1 MEKGMNRITG
11 HGDLLWLWS
20 EVYGSFWRGLGFTS
34 IAAAIFLFCFVPFF
48 LPVKNFAV
56 LLMHKAI
63 HVAAPLQ

>member
-20 EVYGSFWRGLGFTS
+20 EVYRSFWRYLGFAS
-34 IAAAIFLFCFVPFF
+34 ISAAILLFCFVPFF
-48 LPVKNFAV
+48 TFAV
-56 LLMHKAI
+56 LLMHKVI